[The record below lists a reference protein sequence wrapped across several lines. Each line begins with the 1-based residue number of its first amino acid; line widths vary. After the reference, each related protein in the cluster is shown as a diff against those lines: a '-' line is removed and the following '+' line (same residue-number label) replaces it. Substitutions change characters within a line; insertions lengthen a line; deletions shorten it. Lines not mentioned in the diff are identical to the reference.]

1 MPWLQ
6 DQVEDGIQNVIE
18 RFTNAILGLVNDIY
32 GALLEP
38 VVGVPAPESDSQ
50 YIVVGTPDGEPWAS
64 LYQDV
69 YLAYIMPLAIM
80 MVIISFAFIGLRAG
94 SMSDYRRK
102 RLLRRLGI
110 VFMGTFVWFPLV
122 SIPLQFVDA
131 IGTTI
136 APIEDMSAGLGELIQ
151 ATLGGTFVILAMVVI
166 SNFFLVVAGLVVAL
180 RWIGI
185 FVLTVT
191 MPLLGVL
198 WALEVWPFTP
208 AANMA
213 RRAAGIYPGLILAGI
228 PAALLFRIGWEV
240 GGIQTLGQ
248 NELFALFIGLT
259 LIPAAVLAMVMT
271 VYWSSPAVRTIAQNS
286 VTAANPSSAAA
297 GARKAKAASGKTVRD
312 ARNVHRGYANGKYG
326 PMAKDGQ
333 TKLGGGN
340 SKAYKLGESA
350 NSTKAHAR
358 QYNNLRKSD
367 TGRMRD
373 KAKDDAKQVTQK
385 TSTKAKQGLRNTKEK
400 VSRW

>member
-1 MPWLQ
+1 
-6 DQVEDGIQNVIE
+6 
-18 RFTNAILGLVNDIY
+18 
-32 GALLEP
+32 
-38 VVGVPAPESDSQ
+38 
-50 YIVVGTPDGEPWAS
+50 
-64 LYQDV
+64 
-69 YLAYIMPLAIM
+69 
-80 MVIISFAFIGLRAG
+80 
-94 SMSDYRRK
+94 
-102 RLLRRLGI
+102 
-110 VFMGTFVWFPLV
+110 
-122 SIPLQFVDA
+122 
-131 IGTTI
+131 
-136 APIEDMSAGLGELIQ
+136 
-151 ATLGGTFVILAMVVI
+151 MVVI

-286 VTAANPSSAAA
+286 VTAANPASAAA
-297 GARKAKAASGKTVRD
+297 GARKAKAASGKTVRG
-312 ARNVHRGYANGKYG
+312 ARNVHRGYANGKFG
-326 PMAKDGQ
+326 PMTKDGQ

-350 NSTKAHAR
+350 NSTKSHAR

-373 KAKDDAKQVTQK
+373 KAKADAKQVTRK
-385 TSTKAKQGLRNTKEK
+385 TSTKAKQDMRVKVPITDELETEAKGRMDSPDFRGERDNNVAAIDAWRGKMVEIAAERELFPIYEEYYDWSEYEGYEYDYTIENEFQQHRIEIKARDTVRLFAKGMFSDDADLPVRMRDGELHADRYLMAIIHERDYIEFVGLATREQVERADWANWTEYPSKEIPRHELQQLP
-400 VSRW
+400 SPAA

>member
-1 MPWLQ
+1 MQ
-6 DQVEDGIQNVIE
+6 DQVENGIKNILQDW
-18 RFTNAILGLVNDIY
+18 TDALLGLVNNIY
-32 GALLEP
+32 EALLSP
-38 VVGVPAPESDSQ
+38 IVGVPTPKSDSG
-50 YIVVGTPDGEPWAS
+50 YMVAGTPDNAPWDS

-80 MVIISFAFIGLRAG
+80 LIVIAFAFIGLRAG
-94 SMSDYRRK
+94 SMSPYRRK

-131 IGTTI
+131 IGMSI
-136 APIEDMSAGLGELIQ
+136 APVADMSAGLGGLIQ
-151 ATLGGTFVILAMVVI
+151 SSLGGMFTILAMVII
-166 SNFFLVVAGLVVAL
+166 SNLFLVVAGFVVAL
-180 RWIGI
+180 RWIAVCI
-185 FVLTVT
+185 LTPL

-198 WALEVWPFTP
+198 WALDVWPFSP

-213 RRAAGIYPGLILAGI
+213 RQAAGIYPGLVLSGI
-228 PAALLFRIGWEV
+228 PPAILFRFGWEV
-240 GGIQTLGQ
+240 GGLESSVKG
-248 NELFALFIGLT
+248 LFSLFIGLM

-271 VYWSSPAVRTIAQNS
+271 VYWSTPAVRTIAQKS
-286 VTAANPSSAAA
+286 VTATNPASAAT
-297 GARKAKAASGKTVRD
+297 GARKAKAASGKTVRG
-312 ARNVHRGYANGKYG
+312 ARNVHRGYANGKFG
-326 PMAKDGQ
+326 PMTKDGQ
-333 TKLGGGN
+333 TKLGGGD

-350 NSTKAHAR
+350 NSTKSHAR

-373 KAKDDAKQVTQK
+373 KAKDDAKQVTRK